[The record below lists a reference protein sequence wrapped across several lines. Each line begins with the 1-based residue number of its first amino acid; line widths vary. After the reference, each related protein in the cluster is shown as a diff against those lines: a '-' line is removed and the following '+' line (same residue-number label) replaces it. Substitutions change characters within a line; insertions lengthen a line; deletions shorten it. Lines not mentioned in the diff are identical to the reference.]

1 MSAGSGMVDFVVS
14 ESTIFHSNQ
23 GFSLMVSLGG
33 QLVFA
38 CFLNFP
44 LDGQSSQ
51 KNHPHS
57 S

>member
-38 CFLNFP
+38 CFLTELLN
-44 LDGQSSQ
+44 
-51 KNHPHS
+51 K
-57 S
+57 